1 MPCRAVPPWPC
12 YATPTVSRRTVLLG
26 HCYAVLRCAT
36 RCRGVRAVP
45 CRAVPRHAFGPVPCR
60 AVPCPASPSHFLP
73 SAASSSGAA
82 KPPATPL
89 TITGPAGGCSPP
101 RRTSRLWR
109 ASGNAGPAPRAGS
122 SQHGCARARG
132 PPCTGVRRHAVCP
145 GGGMRA
151 CGVRMQLCEGLKQWG
166 GWKRVCS
173 VRVAWCEGLQC
184 WRVGVP
190 GFAVLVH
197 RCARICRAGVWA
209 REGLQ
214 HRGWTDEGL
223 QRRGGRAGACGAAG
237 AWPCQGL
244 QC

>member
-26 HCYAVLRCAT
+26 HCYAVLRRAT

-109 ASGNAGPAPRAGS
+109 ASGNAGPAPWAGS

-132 PPCTGVRRHAVCP
+132 PPLHGCAKACSVPRRRDEGLWCPHAV
-145 GGGMRA
+145 
-151 CGVRMQLCEGLKQWG
+151 VRGFEAV
-166 GWKRVCS
+166 GWVE
-173 VRVAWCEGLQC
+173 EGLQC
-184 WRVGVP
+184 QGSMVR
-190 GFAVLVH
+190 GFAVLACG
-197 RCARICRAGVWA
+197 CARVCC
-209 REGLQ
+209 
-214 HRGWTDEGL
+214 
-223 QRRGGRAGACGAAG
+223 AGAQVCEDLQGWRVGARGFAASG
-237 AWPCQGL
+237 VDG
-244 QC
+244 